1 MNKEAVNT
9 FQEGL
14 NYDLNPI
21 TTPNNVLTDCVNG
34 TFITFN
40 GDELALQ
47 NDAGNTK
54 ILVPGTENEYVQLSA
69 DAFPLAVKEHGG
81 VLYVVS
87 GIIPEYV
94 NYLPWVTY
102 PADRI
107 IWYEIPDPLDSNK
120 NIKHYYRSLVN
131 NNLGKTPTTNPDYWE
146 HIGDWSAVLLK
157 EGKIEFGSY
166 PSPEFA
172 SNRQFTNQLNI
183 SLGNE
188 SLYSPKVMN
197 NDVFKSGRYITFAS
211 NTINSGWISNLDSNG
226 DYAPRLYKVKLWHQ
240 LNNGLID
247 LTEDVLNK
255 YKLFRQRNPVGK
267 SPFWFAQSDFVYF
280 CPNQYKGKLALSM
293 EIEPMAAFQLYEFPT
308 LKFENNQY
316 ILTIKVKGDYGNN
329 KVLSFGGMSI
339 KLIVDDVVRQ
349 EIGML
354 DAGLITYDEDT
365 NVYTATL
372 SMPND
377 DTYKNKIVRYEIIP
391 SLTTVDPFDERP
403 TLYEKDDYIESF
415 PIEFRRNYV
424 ITGER
429 FVTSQTSTIVFDLV
443 EVGGECNTQ
452 TGIYTY
458 KVAVLK
464 NASGQYLDS
473 TLTPTTVPHAFV
485 LDGYTNATYT
495 TVGKYTITAQG
506 KPNVLVSPVP
516 TVSEDVIQVFQDEV
530 VSFESAAC
538 KQVTA
543 TIVTSNA
550 VNLSDVLVTQGTESI
565 TVTKVN
571 DTTYT
576 CSVVPSLNFNISVS
590 KEGFSNTYHSTA
602 ISSNKIIKLALIPE
616 LSADM
621 WSSELQNIYDV
632 DVYWH
637 YYDPNLSDISCI
649 LMDGGSFNMVSNASV
664 EYRGSTYTR
673 RVFSTVN
680 ISVNSGT
687 YFDGG
692 DYDNISGSPGM
703 YKSYAGYIFKATY
716 NLPWNY
722 LGTINPI

>member
-54 ILVPGTENEYVQLSA
+54 ILVPGTENEYVQLST
-69 DAFPLAVKEHGG
+69 DAFPLAIKEHGG
-81 VLYVVS
+81 VLYIVS
-87 GIIPEYV
+87 GVIPEYI

-102 PADRI
+102 PANRI
-107 IWYEIPDPLDSNK
+107 IWYEIPDPLDPNK
-120 NIKHYYRSLVN
+120 NIKHYYRSLVD
-131 NNLGKTPTTNPDYWE
+131 NNLGKTPTTNPNYWE

-157 EGKIEFGSY
+157 EGQIEFGSY

-172 SNRQFTNQLNI
+172 SNRQFTNQLNV
-183 SLGNE
+183 SLNRE

-211 NTINSGWISNLDSNG
+211 NTVDSGWISNLDSNG
-226 DYAPRLYKVKLWHQ
+226 NYVPRLYKVKLWHQ

-247 LTEDVLNK
+247 LTDDVVNK

-293 EIEPMAAFQLYEFPT
+293 EIEPLVSFQLYEFPT

-316 ILTIKVKGDYGNN
+316 ILTIKIKGDSGTNATL
-329 KVLSFGGMSI
+329 KFSGMSI
-339 KLIVDDVVRQ
+339 KLIVDDVVKQ

-354 DAGLITYDEDT
+354 DTGLITYDQYT

-377 DTYKNKIVRYEIIP
+377 NTYKNKIVRYEIIP
-391 SLTTVDPFDERP
+391 SLATVDPFDERP
-403 TLYEKDDYIESF
+403 TLYEKNDYIESF
-415 PIEFRRNYV
+415 PIEFRRNYI

-429 FVTSQTSTIVFDLV
+429 FVTSEASTIVFDLV
-443 EVGGECNTQ
+443 DGICNNE

-458 KVAVLK
+458 RAAIIK
-464 NASGQYLDS
+464 NISGQNLDS
-473 TLTPTTVPHAFV
+473 ELNPTESTYAFV
-485 LDGYTNATYT
+485 LDGFT
-495 TVGKYTITAQG
+495 TSYNIIGKYTISVNG
-506 KPNVLVSPVP
+506 KPTVMTNSNP
-516 TVSEDVIQVFQDEV
+516 TVSEDVIQVFQDEI
-530 VSFESAAC
+530 VSFESETC

-550 VNLSDVLVTQGTESI
+550 VNLSDVLVIQGTESI

-576 CSVVPSLNFNISVS
+576 CSVVPGLNFNISIS
-590 KEGFSNTYHSTA
+590 KEGFSNTYHSTT
-602 ISSNKIIKLALIPE
+602 ISSNKTIKLALIPE
-616 LSADM
+616 FSADM
-621 WSSELQNIYDV
+621 WSSELQNSYDV

-637 YYDPNLSDISCI
+637 YYDPNLSNISCI
-649 LMDGGSFNMVSNASV
+649 LANGGSFNMMFNESV

-673 RVFSTVN
+673 RSSPTVN

-722 LGTINPI
+722 LGTKNPI

>member
-54 ILVPGTENEYVQLSA
+54 ILVPGTENEYVQLST
-69 DAFPLAVKEHGG
+69 DAFPLAIKEHGG
-81 VLYVVS
+81 VLYIVS
-87 GIIPEYV
+87 GVISEYI

-102 PADRI
+102 PANRI
-107 IWYEIPDPLDSNK
+107 IWYEIPDPLDPNK
-120 NIKHYYRSLVN
+120 NIKHYYRSLVD
-131 NNLGKTPTTNPDYWE
+131 NNLGKTPATNPNYWE
-146 HIGDWSAVLLK
+146 YIGDWSAVLLK
-157 EGKIEFGSY
+157 EGQIEFGSY
-166 PSPEFA
+166 PSPEFT
-172 SNRQFTNQLNI
+172 SNRQFTNQLNVN
-183 SLGNE
+183 LNNE

-197 NDVFKSGRYITFAS
+197 NDVFKSGRYITFTS
-211 NTINSGWISNLDSNG
+211 NTVDSGWISNLDSNG
-226 DYAPRLYKVKLWHQ
+226 NYTPRLYKVKLWHQ

-247 LTEDVLNK
+247 LTDDVVNK

-293 EIEPMAAFQLYEFPT
+293 EIEPLVSFQLYEFPK

-316 ILTIKVKGDYGNN
+316 ILTIKVKGDYGDN
-329 KVLSFGGMSI
+329 KVLSFAGMSI
-339 KLIVDDVVRQ
+339 KLIVDDVVKQ

-354 DAGLITYDEDT
+354 DSGLITYDQYT

-391 SLTTVDPFDERP
+391 SLATVDPFDERP
-403 TLYEKDDYIESF
+403 TLYEKNDYIESF
-415 PIEFRRNYV
+415 PIEFRRNYI

-429 FVTSQTSTIVFDLV
+429 FVTSEASTIVFDLV
-443 EVGGECNTQ
+443 DGICNNE

-458 KVAVLK
+458 RAAIIK
-464 NASGQYLDS
+464 NISGQNLDS
-473 TLTPTTVPHAFV
+473 ELNPTESTYAFV
-485 LDGYTNATYT
+485 LDGFT
-495 TVGKYTITAQG
+495 TSYNIIGKYTISVNG
-506 KPNVLVSPVP
+506 KPTVMTNSNP
-516 TVSEDVIQVFQDEV
+516 TVSEDVIQVFQDEI
-530 VSFESAAC
+530 VSFESETC

-550 VNLSDVLVTQGTESI
+550 VNLSDVLVIQGTESI

-576 CSVVPSLNFNISVS
+576 CSVVPGLNFNISVS

-602 ISSNKIIKLALIPE
+602 ISSNKTIKLALIPE
-616 LSADM
+616 FSADM
-621 WSSELQNIYDV
+621 WSSELQNSYDV

-637 YYDPNLSDISCI
+637 YYDPNLSNISCI
-649 LMDGGSFNMVSNASV
+649 LANGGSFNMMFNESV

-673 RVFSTVN
+673 RSSPTVN

-722 LGTINPI
+722 LGTKNPI